1 VIRKRRSGS
10 ASAFGP
16 RRSAPDG
23 LLGVIED
30 LRRAAFFD
38 GFSDGDLERVAAL
51 AEPTVA
57 EQGALLIDQGRVG
70 LECYVILRGQAGI
83 YVGGEH
89 VATLGPGSMVGEMA
103 LIEHRPR
110 NASVVA
116 ETAMRLLA
124 FDPRAFKRLL
134 EEMPKAH
141 DRVIALL
148 LARMRPPA

>member
-1 VIRKRRSGS
+1 VIHKRRTGDELSGI
-10 ASAFGP
+10 A
-16 RRSAPDG
+16 
-23 LLGVIED
+23 ED

-38 GFSDGDLERVAAL
+38 GFSPAELERVAEL
-51 AEPTVA
+51 AEPAVA
-57 EQGALLIDQGRVG
+57 EEGALLIDQGRVG
-70 LECYVILRGQAGI
+70 LECYVILRGQAAI

-89 VATLGPGSMVGEMA
+89 IATLAPGSIVGEMA

-116 ETAMRLLA
+116 VTALRLLT
-124 FDPRAFKRLL
+124 FDTRAFGRLL